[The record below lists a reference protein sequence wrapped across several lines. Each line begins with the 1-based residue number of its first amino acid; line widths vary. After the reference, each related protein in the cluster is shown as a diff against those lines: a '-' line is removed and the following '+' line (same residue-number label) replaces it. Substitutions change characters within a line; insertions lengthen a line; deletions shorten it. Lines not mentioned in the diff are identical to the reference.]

1 MSRSFRRQPFM
12 AVTGPGSA
20 KRDKITAHR
29 GERRAQNRAINKA
42 FKEQDFEN
50 FLLPARH
57 ECHWNNNY
65 CWGRDGSQMYQTLG
79 RTEKQ
84 WHYEANFDPDSC
96 WYGDPDYRCWPP
108 AWYVSLFR
116 K

>member
-1 MSRSFRRQPFM
+1 MSRSFRKQPFM
-12 AVTGPGSA
+12 AVTGYSSA

-29 GERRAQNRAINKA
+29 GERRAHKHAIRQA
-42 FKEQDFEN
+42 FKTQDFES

-57 ECHWNNNY
+57 ECHWNNTY
-65 CWGRDGSQMYQTLG
+65 VWGRDGNQMYQGLG
-79 RTEKQ
+79 RTEKK

-96 WYGDPDYRCWPP
+96 WYGDPDFTCWPP
-108 AWYVSLFR
+108 AWYVAMFR